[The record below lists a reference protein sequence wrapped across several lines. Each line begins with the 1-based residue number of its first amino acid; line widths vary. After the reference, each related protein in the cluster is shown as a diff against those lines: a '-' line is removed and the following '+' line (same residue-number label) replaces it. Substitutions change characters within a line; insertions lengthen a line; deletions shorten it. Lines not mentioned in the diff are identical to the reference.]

1 MVLKS
6 GVIKEVQE
14 KFEVNDPIQVIDFLG
29 MMGDSV
35 DNIPGLPG
43 VGEKTAKKFI
53 NQYGSLENLLDHT
66 HEVKGKLREKIEA
79 NKEKGVL
86 SKKLAT
92 ILLDVPIEY
101 NFQDFKLENPNHSLV
116 YEIFEELEFVRMKE
130 NFKKLFLIEEMV
142 TELEI

>member
-1 MVLKS
+1 M
-6 GVIKEVQE
+6 
-14 KFEVNDPIQVIDFLG
+14 
-29 MMGDSV
+29 
-35 DNIPGLPG
+35 
-43 VGEKTAKKFI
+43 
-53 NQYGSLENLLDHT
+53 ENLLDHT

-130 NFKKLFLIEEMV
+130 NFKKLF
-142 TELEI
+142 